1 MNREQ
6 IISVLYD
13 LSLTIGGE
21 VGLDSLLKKTLQ
33 RLLFHTSFP
42 AGVVLAAPNVTEF
55 GVSATL
61 ETSVGDYRLAERHGA
76 TFNLPA
82 GLLAGKV
89 QLLDDAAL
97 LRAFS
102 LDEAYVYCLRLP
114 VDAQYTILLLSPAA
128 PASELPLT
136 QIFQP
141 VLANLAKA
149 IILCRNNERLTQA
162 LANDRDD
169 ARAELAVALTQ
180 SERERAFLDSLYAA
194 IPDLA
199 WVKDPDGVYLSCNPS
214 FSRLYNASEYDI
226 VGRTDDDFVSKELAE
241 FFRENDRAAAA
252 AGGPTINEEWL
263 TFADNGYRGLF
274 ETIKTP
280 MRDKEGELIGVLGVA
295 RDITERRRVEE
306 ALRNSEAEL
315 EQHRRHLETM
325 VAERTRD
332 LAQANARLEQTQFA
346 MDRVGLGIHWVDA
359 DGRFVYVN
367 HVAAEILGY
376 SVDELLL
383 LGVPDIDPAFPPGG
397 FFEATAE
404 IRQTGRA
411 SLDSWNRHRDGH
423 LIPVHLNIYF
433 RPETASEPARFITFV
448 SDISERKRVEQE
460 LREAKDLAESATRA
474 KSAFLANM
482 SHEIRTPMNAILG
495 SVYLMR
501 RGGVDDALKVPLNRI
516 EASGQHLLSIIDD
529 ILDLSKIE
537 AGKLVLE
544 EAPLMLPRLMNEV
557 AEILAGP
564 AREKNLALRV
574 ESAVLPGCLLGD
586 ATRLRQALL
595 NYANNAIKFTERG
608 TIRLRCKV
616 LEENAD
622 SVLIRLEVSDTG
634 IGIAPEAL
642 ARLFSPFEQADP
654 STTRKYGG
662 TGLGLAI
669 TRHLAALMGGE
680 AGGDSTP
687 GKGSVFWIT
696 ARLKRQLDD
705 SGFPSSPVR
714 GSDVEAML
722 RSKFAGRLVL
732 LVEDE
737 PINREV
743 AQMLLEDV
751 GLAIDVAED
760 GIEAVDKVS
769 RNNYGLVLMD
779 MQMPR
784 MDGLEATRRIRQL
797 PDGRSLPILAMTAN
811 AFAEDREQ
819 CLLAGMNDFV
829 TKPVNPTLLYTAL
842 YHWLGGATG
851 ASPGFSQLPR
861 STGKTVQI

>member
-1 MNREQ
+1 MIREQ
-6 IISVLYD
+6 ILSVLYD

-21 VGLDSLLKKTLQ
+21 VGLASLLRKTLQ

-42 AGVVLAAPNVTEF
+42 AGVVLATPDVTEF
-55 GVSATL
+55 GVAARL
-61 ETSVGDYRLAERHGA
+61 ETSVGDYLLAERHG
-76 TFNLPA
+76 TVFNLSA

-89 QLLDDAAL
+89 QLLDDASL
-97 LRAFS
+97 LRPFS
-102 LDEAYVYCLRLP
+102 LGEKYVYCLRLP
-114 VDAQYTILLLSPAA
+114 VDEQYTILLLSPVA
-128 PASELPLT
+128 PPSELPLT

-149 IILCRNNERLTQA
+149 VILCRNNERLTHA
-162 LANDRDD
+162 LASDRDD
-169 ARAELAVALTQ
+169 ARAELAVALAQ
-180 SERERAFLDSLYAA
+180 SERERAFLDSLYDA
-194 IPDLA
+194 IPDLS
-199 WVKDPDGVYLSCNPS
+199 WVKDPNGVYLSCNPA
-214 FSRLYNASEYDI
+214 FARFYGASQGEI

-241 FFRENDRAAAA
+241 FFRTNDRAAAA
-252 AGGPTINEEWL
+252 AGKPTMNEEWL
-263 TFADNGYRGLF
+263 TFADTGYRGLF

-280 MRDKEGELIGVLGVA
+280 MRDKDGSLIGVLGVA
-295 RDITERRRVEE
+295 REITERRRVEE

-315 EQHRRHLETM
+315 EQHRRHLEAM

-359 DGRFVYVN
+359 GGHFVYVN

-376 SVDELLL
+376 TVEELLEL
-383 LGVPDIDPAFPPGG
+383 SVPDIDPAFPRDG
-397 FFEATAE
+397 FVAATAE
-404 IRQTGRA
+404 MRQTGRA

-423 LIPVHLNIYF
+423 LIPVHLNIYY

-448 SDISERKRVEQE
+448 SDISERKQAEQE

-516 EASGQHLLSIIDD
+516 EASSRHLLAIIDD

-564 AREKNLALRV
+564 ARDKNLALRV
-574 ESAVLPGCLLGD
+574 DSAVLPGSLLGD

-608 TIRLRCKV
+608 TIRLRGRV
-616 LEENAD
+616 LEED
-622 SVLIRLEVSDTG
+622 PESVLIRLEVADTG
-634 IGIAPEAL
+634 IGIEPDAL
-642 ARLFSPFEQADP
+642 ARLFSPFEQADS

-669 TRHLAALMGGE
+669 TRHLAHLMGGE
-680 AGGDSTP
+680 AGGESTP
-687 GKGSVFWIT
+687 GQGSVFWIT
-696 ARLKRQLDD
+696 ARLKRQADAGANL
-705 SGFPSSPVR
+705 SAPAL
-714 GSDVEAML
+714 GSDVQARL
-722 RSKFAGRLVL
+722 LSQFAGRRIL

-751 GLAIDVAED
+751 GLAIDLAVD
-760 GIEAVDKVS
+760 GVEAVAKVAA
-769 RNNYGLVLMD
+769 NDYGLVLMD

-784 MDGLEATRRIRQL
+784 MDGVEATRRIRQM
-797 PDGRSLPILAMTAN
+797 PERQNLPILAMTAN
-811 AFAEDREQ
+811 AFAEDRAQ
-819 CLLAGMNDFV
+819 CLQAGMNDFV
-829 TKPVNPTLLYTAL
+829 TKPVDPTLLYTAL
-842 YHWLGGATG
+842 YRWLGGG
-851 ASPGFSQLPR
+851 R
-861 STGKTVQI
+861 H